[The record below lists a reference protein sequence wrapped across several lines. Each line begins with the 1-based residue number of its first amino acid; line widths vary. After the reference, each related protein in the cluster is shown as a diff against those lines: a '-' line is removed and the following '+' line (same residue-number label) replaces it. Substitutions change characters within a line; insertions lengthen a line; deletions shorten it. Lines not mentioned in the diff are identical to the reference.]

1 VFTEENL
8 RKVEE
13 IKKRYPKQM
22 AAVLPVLWLAQEQ
35 FGWISEEV
43 MHYVA
48 DLLDVPFN
56 HILGVVTF
64 YTMYNK
70 KPVGKYHIQ
79 VCANISCMLRGSDN
93 LLEHLEKKL
102 GVKIGETTA
111 DRMFTLEEVECLGS
125 CGTAPMMQVNDDY
138 YDNLS
143 AEKIDQLLEEFRSG
157 KLASESQKT
166 EGGVQQNV

>member
-1 VFTEENL
+1 MFTEENL

-13 IKKRYPKQM
+13 IKRRYPNQM

-48 DLLDVPFN
+48 ELLAVPFS

-64 YTMYNK
+64 YTMFNK

-79 VCANISCMLRGSDN
+79 VCANVSCMLRGSDN
-93 LLEHLEKKL
+93 LVEHLEREL
-102 GVKIGETTA
+102 GVRVGETTP
-111 DRMFTLEEVECLGS
+111 DQIFTLDEVECLGS

-138 YDNLS
+138 YDNLTP
-143 AEKIDQLLEEFRSG
+143 EKIDRLLDKF
-157 KLASESQKT
+157 KNQKQET
-166 EGGVQQNV
+166 RNKK

>member
-1 VFTEENL
+1 LFTEENL

-13 IKKRYPKQM
+13 IKRRYPEQM

-48 DLLDVPFN
+48 ELLAVPFS

-64 YTMYNK
+64 YTMFDK

-79 VCANISCMLRGSDN
+79 VCANVSCMLRGSDS
-93 LLEHLEKKL
+93 LVEHLEKKL
-102 GVKIGETTA
+102 RVRVGESTP
-111 DRMFTLEEVECLGS
+111 DQVFTLDEVECLGS

-138 YDNLS
+138 YDNLTP
-143 AEKIDQLLEEFRSG
+143 EKIDRLLDEFRNHRHEARN
-157 KLASESQKT
+157 KK
-166 EGGVQQNV
+166 

>member
-1 VFTEENL
+1 MFTEENL

-13 IKKRYPKQM
+13 IRKRYPKQM

-43 MHYVA
+43 MQYVA

-79 VCANISCMLRGSDN
+79 VCANVSCMLRGSDN
-93 LLEHLEKKL
+93 LVEHLEKKL
-102 GVKIGETTA
+102 GVKVGETTP
-111 DRMFTLEEVECLGS
+111 DKTFTLDEVECLGS

-143 AEKIDQLLEEFRSG
+143 KEKIDRLLEEFRSG
-157 KLASESQKT
+157 ELDAGSQKV
-166 EGGVQQNV
+166 EGGVRQNV

>member
-13 IKKRYPKQM
+13 IKKRYPSQM

-48 DLLDVPFN
+48 ELLAVPFSN
-56 HILGVVTF
+56 ILGVVTF

-79 VCANISCMLRGSDN
+79 VCANVSCMLRGSDN
-93 LLEHLEKKL
+93 LVEHLESKL
-102 GVKIGETTA
+102 GIKVGETTP
-111 DRMFTLEEVECLGS
+111 DRMFSLDEVECLGS

-138 YDNLS
+138 YENID
-143 AEKIDQLLEEFRSG
+143 AGKIDHLLDELRKKASRSEV
-157 KLASESQKT
+157 ESR
-166 EGGVQQNV
+166 GRG

>member
-1 VFTEENL
+1 
-8 RKVEE
+8 
-13 IKKRYPKQM
+13 M

-48 DLLDVPFN
+48 GLLDVPFN

-64 YTMYNK
+64 YTMYNR

-79 VCANISCMLRGSDN
+79 VCANVSCMLRGSDN
-93 LLEHLEKKL
+93 LVEHLEKKL
-102 GVKIGETTA
+102 GVKVGETTA
-111 DRMFTLEEVECLGS
+111 DRMFTLDEVECLGS

-138 YDNLS
+138 YENLS
-143 AEKIDQLLEEFRSG
+143 SSKVDQLLDDFRSG
-157 KLASESQKT
+157 KLDAKHHKSED
-166 EGGVQQNV
+166 GARQNV

>member
-13 IKKRYPKQM
+13 IKRRYPQQM

-48 DLLDVPFN
+48 ELLDVPFS

-79 VCANISCMLRGSDN
+79 VCANVSCMLRGSDN
-93 LLEHLEKKL
+93 LVEHLEKKL
-102 GVKIGETTA
+102 GIKIGETTT
-111 DRMFTLEEVECLGS
+111 DKMFTLDEVECLGS

-138 YDNLS
+138 YDGLTTK
-143 AEKIDQLLEEFRSG
+143 KIDHLLDEFRNQ
-157 KLASESQKT
+157 KSEIGSR
-166 EGGVQQNV
+166 

>member
-1 VFTEENL
+1 MFTEENL

-13 IKKRYPKQM
+13 IKKRYQKPM
-22 AAVLPVLWLAQEQ
+22 AATLPVLWLAQEQ

-48 DLLDVPFN
+48 GLLDVPFS

-70 KPVGKYHIQ
+70 KPIGKYHIQ
-79 VCANISCMLRGSDN
+79 VCANVSCMLRGSDN
-93 LLEHLEKKL
+93 LVEHLERKL
-102 GVKIGETTA
+102 GVRPGETTP
-111 DRMFTLEEVECLGS
+111 DKMFTLDEVECLGS

-138 YDNLS
+138 YENLT
-143 AEKIDQLLEEFRSG
+143 AERVDSILDELG
-157 KLASESQKT
+157 KRAKR
-166 EGGVQQNV
+166 

>member
-1 VFTEENL
+1 MFTEENL

-13 IKKRYPKQM
+13 IKKHYPTQM

-48 DLLDVPFN
+48 ELLNVPYN

-79 VCANISCMLRGSDN
+79 VCANVSCMLRGSDN
-93 LLEHLEKKL
+93 LVEHLEKKL
-102 GVKIGETTA
+102 GIKVGETTA
-111 DRMFTLEEVECLGS
+111 DKMFTLDEVECLGS

-138 YDNLS
+138 YDDLS
-143 AEKIDQLLEEFRSG
+143 IESVDKLLNEFKNEK
-157 KLASESQKT
+157 AA
-166 EGGVQQNV
+166 

>member
-35 FGWISEEV
+35 FGWISEGV

-48 DLLDVPFN
+48 ELLDLPFN

-64 YTMYNK
+64 YTMFNK
-70 KPVGKYHIQ
+70 RPVGKYHIQ

-93 LLEHLEKKL
+93 LVEHLEKKL
-102 GVKIGETTA
+102 GVKIGETTP
-111 DRMFTLEEVECLGS
+111 DKMFTLDEVECLGS

-138 YDNLS
+138 YENLD
-143 AEKIDQLLEEFRSG
+143 AEKIDLLLEEFRN
-157 KLASESQKT
+157 KKRHAT
-166 EGGVQQNV
+166 N